1 MECGI
6 KEEKEKN
13 MSHEISLEQV
23 QSWSLFVERET
34 NRFPELLAET
44 HWQTAY
50 APGELIQRIHADL
63 VASDSLAK
71 LNQRLRYH
79 RRAEMVRIAIRDLK
93 GLAEVEETLQDLSD
107 LADALV
113 SGALDWHYHVLTQ
126 RYGTPI
132 GQESGEPQKLIVLG
146 MGKLGGQELNFSSDI
161 DLIFVYPEKGQTE
174 GADRAIPN
182 DQFFIRLGQ
191 ALNKS
196 LTEFSPD
203 GTVYRVDM
211 RLRPFGQSGP
221 LAVSFAEMETY
232 YQVHGRAWER
242 YALVKA
248 RIIAGDH
255 EKGQEL
261 FEILRPFV
269 YRKYVDFSA
278 IEALRDL
285 KAMINVEVQ
294 KKDMHRNIKL
304 GPGGIREI
312 EFIVQAFQLV
322 HGGREKTL
330 QGRRLMPML
339 SVLIE
344 RHYIDETTQQRLLE
358 AYIFLRRAE
367 NRLQEWSDQQT
378 HDLPTEA
385 RQQQALAESMGFDDY
400 TAFKAALDVHLAFVQ
415 SEFDQV
421 FADEAQDAVTDKTLK
436 EVCLSDEIVSAG
448 LQSLALEQPDEVAD
462 KINKFMA
469 SRAYTHAS
477 AEAVERFK
485 AVLPLVLTELS
496 QVDNQALALE
506 RSLSVLASVM
516 NRSVY
521 LVLLK
526 ENLQA
531 IKHLLQLCAL
541 SAWMA
546 EVLVKYPALLD
557 QLLDESILYEPL
569 DLIGLKQEASAIL
582 AETFDDD
589 EAFMNQI
596 RQWKHAQVF
605 RVAAADITGHLPIM
619 KVSDYLTWIAEAV
632 LEATTEYAWQF
643 MQKRSG
649 LPGGYDP
656 QAGMPFLIIGY
667 GKLGGI
673 ELGYGSDLDIVFLYD
688 ELNPSAMSDGPKAL
702 ENNLYFMRLTQKVIS
717 LLTTFMPTGV
727 LYEVDTRLRP
737 NGASGMIVTD
747 LAAFE
752 AYEKNKAWVWEHQAL
767 VRTRAIVG
775 SEQAQ
780 THFYDFK
787 KTFIAQPRSLDDL
800 KGEVV
805 SMRHKMRA
813 SLDKTSAE
821 RFDLK
826 QGAGGIVDIEFMV
839 QYLVL
844 GFAHQYE
851 SLTDWS
857 DNIRL
862 LETIKSVGLLDAER
876 ADQLIDAYR
885 VYRNRYHRLALQNE
899 KALVSI
905 EEFVEEREVVS
916 AAWQA
921 LMEPK

>member
-34 NRFPELLAET
+34 SRFPELLAET

-50 APGELIQRIHADL
+50 APGELTQRIHADL
-63 VASDSLAK
+63 MASESLAQ

-322 HGGREKTL
+322 HGGREKPL

-339 SVLIE
+339 SVLME

-400 TAFKAALDVHLAFVQ
+400 TVFKAALDVHLAFVQ

-496 QVDNQALALE
+496 QVDNQTLALE

-649 LPGGYDP
+649 LPGGYEP

-787 KTFIAQPRSLDDL
+787 KAFITQPRSLDDL

-851 SLTDWS
+851 PLTDWS

-899 KALVSI
+899 KALVST

>member
-50 APGELIQRIHADL
+50 AQGELVQRIHADL

-322 HGGREKTL
+322 HGGREKPL
-330 QGRRLMPML
+330 QDRRLMPML
-339 SVLIE
+339 SVLME

-400 TAFKAALDVHLAFVQ
+400 TAFKAALDVHLTFVQ

-496 QVDNQALALE
+496 QVDNQTLALE

-649 LPGGYDP
+649 LPGGYEP

-821 RFDLK
+821 WFDLK

-899 KALVSI
+899 KALVST